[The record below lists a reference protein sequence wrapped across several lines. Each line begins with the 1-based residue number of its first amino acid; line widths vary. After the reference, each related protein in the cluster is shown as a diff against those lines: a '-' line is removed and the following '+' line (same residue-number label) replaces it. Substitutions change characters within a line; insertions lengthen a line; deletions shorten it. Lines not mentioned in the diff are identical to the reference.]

1 MKEVK
6 NEPLTDSRA
15 RIHALALAL
24 ALAAAAPVGQAHGQP
39 IPVLTQAQLSHM
51 LPSQIPRVYRDAEP
65 PYQVHET
72 DGLSRNPNDCVK
84 WGCIDNNR

>member
-1 MKEVK
+1 MSH
-6 NEPLTDSRA
+6 LMSHSL
-15 RIHALALAL
+15 IHALALSV
-24 ALAAAAPVGQAHGQP
+24 ALAAAAPVGHAQGEP

-51 LPSQIPRVYRDAEP
+51 LPSKIPTVYRDAEP
-65 PYQVHET
+65 PYEVHET

>member
-1 MKEVK
+1 MSHS
-6 NEPLTDSRA
+6 L
-15 RIHALALAL
+15 IYALALSVAL
-24 ALAAAAPVGQAHGQP
+24 VAAAPVDHAQGEP

-51 LPSQIPRVYRDAEP
+51 LPSQIPTVYRDAEP

>member
-1 MKEVK
+1 LKEVK

-15 RIHALALAL
+15 RIHAL

-51 LPSQIPRVYRDAEP
+51 LPSQIPTVYRDAEP

>member
-1 MKEVK
+1 MSHS
-6 NEPLTDSRA
+6 L
-15 RIHALALAL
+15 IYALALRCRASRRRTGR
-24 ALAAAAPVGQAHGQP
+24 PRTGQP

-51 LPSQIPRVYRDAEP
+51 LPSQIPTVYRDAEP